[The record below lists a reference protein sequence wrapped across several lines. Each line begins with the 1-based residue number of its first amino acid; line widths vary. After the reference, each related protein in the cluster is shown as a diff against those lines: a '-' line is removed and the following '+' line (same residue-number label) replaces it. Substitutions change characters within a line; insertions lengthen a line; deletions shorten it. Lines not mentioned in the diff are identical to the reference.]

1 MVTLRE
7 IAATV
12 KMDIEEVRRILSET
26 PGLIVGRDVADKVFG
41 TARKLG
47 YDFRKL
53 KIGKRMSARKE
64 VFDEIQQQIES
75 HPSWSRS
82 DILKYVRGSSEMID
96 RVHKRTF
103 REEFG
108 GAP

>member
-1 MVTLRE
+1 VVTLVE

-12 KMDIEEVRRILSET
+12 KMDVELVRKILSEI
-26 PGLIVGRDVADKVFG
+26 PGLHVQKDVADKVFG

-47 YDFRKL
+47 YDFKKL

-64 VFDEIQQQIES
+64 VFDEVLQQIES
-75 HPSWSRS
+75 HSSWGRS
-82 DILKYVRGSSEMID
+82 DIVKYVKQSSEMID

-103 REEFG
+103 KEEFG
-108 GAP
+108 AE